1 MDSNDPHTAGYR
13 SFKFLRSLS
22 CSLSSRK
29 KTPMIPAREAKQKL
43 IHSCEFVQLPPR
55 RLQQCH
61 ASTKG
66 KSSGA
71 GDLREV
77 SGAGSL
83 GPRAKS
89 GGPHCRPRHWKP
101 ASELLTESTS
111 TVFYFLDQPQ
121 LVLLAVLVF
130 GLSSY

>member
-1 MDSNDPHTAGYR
+1 
-13 SFKFLRSLS
+13 
-22 CSLSSRK
+22 
-29 KTPMIPAREAKQKL
+29 MIPAREAMQKL
-43 IHSCEFVQLPPR
+43 PQR

-61 ASTKG
+61 ASAKG